1 MGKFKSYIKENLI
14 IDATKFADD
23 LVNMVRNDSSLD
35 AFRNQLKT
43 VRNENILKTI
53 RERFEAEFPD
63 KDFETIVEGKLQLNH
78 EVSYSPRKKSLEL
91 EVELDKG
98 DSHSVDLKSV
108 KGFVPLSELESAVNA
123 GTNKFEKLTLSVKS
137 STGREIDTI
146 VDIRKNL
153 EMWLDKIKGR
163 GRG

>member
-23 LVNMVRNDSSLD
+23 LVDMVRNDKSLD
-35 AFRNQLKT
+35 AFGDQLKS
-43 VRNENILKTI
+43 VRNETVLKAI
-53 RERFEAEFPD
+53 RERFEAEYPN
-63 KDFETIVEGKLQLNH
+63 KDFETILEGKLQLNH
-78 EVSYSPRKKSLEL
+78 EVSYSPRKKMLEL
-91 EVELDKG
+91 EVELDRG
-98 DSHSVDLKSV
+98 DAHSVDLKAV
-108 KGFVPLSELESAVNA
+108 KGFVPLSELESAINA

-137 STGREIDTI
+137 SSGKEIDII